1 MNWLI
6 VYWEYSLTGL
16 KHSSPKRGNVGS
28 NPTAPA
34 MIEQT
39 EYSTWVIEH
48 SVLYLYGID
57 WVYDIDVESPR
68 ELEARMRL
76 HDN

>member
-1 MNWLI
+1 M
-6 VYWEYSLTGL
+6 
-16 KHSSPKRGNVGS
+16 GS